1 MDYTHTARVSAA
13 ARVQSSTQALFY
25 RHAAAS
31 ITNPA
36 GSLGNK
42 QLERRRDPNPRGEEL
57 KKRPYLVVVD
67 LLGGHRRRRRGRR
80 GRGRGAAE
88 AEAAAPP
95 LGVREWTHGNLQRAV
110 APPEEGGGG
119 GEGRGGRRPGGA
131 EHAAG
136 ERHCLAS
143 LLRLKEFWGRR
154 LLTRMDEERVA
165 PSDSAT

>member
-1 MDYTHTARVSAA
+1 MPFILLTR
-13 ARVQSSTQALFY
+13 SSKP
-25 RHAAAS
+25 AS

-36 GSLGNK
+36 GSLCSK